1 MVNLGDRWGDRGG
14 RPGQTQHLPLRFGVL
29 LIFLACGIAPVAAQD
44 FTYPHNVYPPENEQ
58 IPGPLN
64 ETATDGECCAKGG
77 QRPVTEAS
85 FRDWLD
91 YIRTWRREHLVR
103 MGYDASQYDRP
114 ELRWTQSSFVQP
126 QMMIHDRYFYD
137 AAARRYTVDRFLADL
152 KARYGGIDSVLL
164 WPTYPNLGV
173 DDRNQFQM
181 VRDLPGGIAGV
192 KSMVEEFHRSGVRVL
207 FPYNPWDRG
216 TSPEP
221 VPDWEA
227 LARLMAE
234 VGADGVNADTMGA
247 VPPVFRTASDRTGHP
262 IAFEPENG
270 ANGDLDLAIAWN
282 NLTWGYWKYPFEPM
296 VSKNKWLE
304 PRHMVNV
311 CDRWSR
317 DKTDVLQAAFFNG
330 VGVESWENIFGVW
343 NPIEERDAEALRRIA
358 TIERGFAP
366 LLISPGWEPHTPVL
380 EYGVFAS
387 KFPETGKPEG
397 SGATLW
403 TFVNRNE
410 FEVKG
415 EQIRIPHLPDRHY
428 YDFWH
433 GVELQPRIE
442 KADAVLSFDLE
453 AHGYGAIYATREL
466 TSAEQSLLNEMH
478 RLSARP
484 LSSFSRD
491 WHPLAQHITEIESTR
506 TPQGTPDGMVR
517 IPEGDFDFEVSGIEV
532 EGGNDAGVDV
542 QMPWEDAPQRSHQHR
557 FHMKSFWIDREP
569 VTNAGFKQFLDA
581 THYHPADDHN
591 FLKSWR
597 DGSFPEGA
605 ADQPVTW
612 VSLEDARAYAKWAGK
627 RLPHE
632 WEWQYAAQGA
642 DGRRYPWGNA
652 WDASAVPNPVIGKNM
667 GPPPAVGNHPKGASP
682 FGVMDLVGTVWQWTD
697 EYADEHT
704 RAAIV
709 RGGSYY
715 QPQGSIWY
723 FPQAYRLDEHGKY
736 LLMAPSLD
744 RSGAIGFRCLR

>member
-1 MVNLGDRWGDRGG
+1 MALLLVLAAIAVA
-14 RPGQTQHLPLRFGVL
+14 PLT
-29 LIFLACGIAPVAAQD
+29 AQD
-44 FTYPHNVYPPENEQ
+44 FTYPHNAYPPQDEQ
-58 IPGPLN
+58 IPGPN
-64 ETATDGECCAKGG
+64 NDTASDGECCAKGG
-77 QRPVTEAS
+77 QRPVTDAS

-91 YIRTWRREHLVR
+91 YIQTWRREHLVR
-103 MGYDASQYDRP
+103 MGYDGSEYDRP

-126 QMMIHDRYFYD
+126 QMMIHDRFFYD
-137 AAARRYTVDRFLADL
+137 AGGGYTVDRFLADL

-192 KSMVEEFHRSGVRVL
+192 KAMVDEFHRRGVRVL

-216 TSPEP
+216 TNPDP
-221 VPDWEA
+221 DPDWEA
-227 LARLMAE
+227 LAKLMAA
-234 VGADGVNADTMGA
+234 VGADGVNADTMEA
-247 VPPVFRTASDRTGHP
+247 VPPVFRAASDRTGHP
-262 IAFEPENG
+262 IAFEPEDG
-270 ANGDLDLAIAWN
+270 ANGDVDLAIAWN

-296 VSKNKWLE
+296 ISKNKWLE
-304 PRHMVNV
+304 PRHMVHV

-343 NPIEERDAEALRRIA
+343 NPIEERDAEALRRVA
-358 TIERGFAP
+358 TLERAFAA
-366 LLISPGWEPHTPVL
+366 LLISPAWEPHTPVL
-380 EYGVFAS
+380 QYGVFAS
-387 KFPETGKPEG
+387 KFPEPGKPG
-397 SGATLW
+397 SGGATLW

-410 FEVKG
+410 FDVGG
-415 EQIRIPHLPDRHY
+415 EQIRIAYTSGRRY
-428 YDFWH
+428 YDFWR
-433 GVELQPRIE
+433 GLEVQPKIDGE
-442 KADAVLSFDLE
+442 EAVLSFPLA
-453 AHGYGAIYATREL
+453 AHGYGAILETAAL
-466 TSAEQSLLNEMH
+466 SSSEQAVLPEMH
-478 RLSARP
+478 RLAARP
-484 LSSFSRD
+484 LSSFSRN
-491 WHPLAQHITEIESTR
+491 WRPLAQHITDIVATAP
-506 TPQGTPDGMVR
+506 PQGTPEGMVR

-542 QMPWEDAPQRSHQHR
+542 QMPWEDAPRRSHQHPL
-557 FHMKSFWIDREP
+557 HMKSFWMDREP
-569 VTNAGFKQFLDA
+569 VTNAQFKQFLDA

-591 FLKSWR
+591 FLKTWG
-597 DGSFPEGA
+597 DGNFPSGA
-605 ADQPVTW
+605 AKQPVTW

-642 DGRRYPWGNA
+642 DGRAYPWGNA
-652 WDASAVPNPVIGKNM
+652 WDASAVLAPVTGQQM
-667 GPPPAVGNHPKGASP
+667 GAPPEVGNHPRGASP
-682 FGVMDLVGTVWQWTD
+682 FGVLDLVGSVWQWTD

-744 RSGAIGFRCLR
+744 RSGAIGFRCVMDL

>member
-1 MVNLGDRWGDRGG
+1 MVRAKRALG
-14 RPGQTQHLPLRFGVL
+14 LAL
-29 LIFLACGIAPVAAQD
+29 LCYAYSTGKSACATSPPVAAQD
-44 FTYPHNVYPPENEQ
+44 FSYPHNEYPPQDEQ

-64 ETATDGECCAKGG
+64 NTASDGECCAKGG

-91 YIRTWRREHLVR
+91 YIETWRREHLVR
-103 MGYDASQYDRP
+103 MGYDGSQYDRP
-114 ELRWTQSSFVQP
+114 EFRWTQSSFVQP

-137 AAARRYTVDRFLADL
+137 AGSDGYTVDRFLADL

-173 DDRNQFQM
+173 DDRNQFEL

-192 KSMVEEFHRSGVRVL
+192 KAMVEEFHRRGVRVL

-216 TSPEP
+216 TSPDP

-227 LARLMAE
+227 LARLMAGA
-234 VGADGVNADTMGA
+234 GADGVNADTMGA
-247 VPPVFRTASDRTGHP
+247 VPPVFRSASDRTGHP
-262 IAFEPENG
+262 IVFEPEDG
-270 ANGDLDLAIAWN
+270 ANGDLDVAIAWN

-296 VSKNKWLE
+296 ISKNKWLE
-304 PRHMVNV
+304 PRHMVHV

-358 TIERGFAP
+358 TIERAFAA
-366 LLISPGWEPHTPVL
+366 LLISPDWEPHTPVL
-380 EYGVFAS
+380 QYGVFAS
-387 KFPETGKPEG
+387 KFPEPGKPAG
-397 SGATLW
+397 SASMLW

-410 FEVKG
+410 FDLTG
-415 EQIRIPHLPDRHY
+415 EQIRLPYAPGLHY
-428 YDFWH
+428 YDVWH
-433 GVELQPRIE
+433 GVEIQPRIE
-442 KADAVLSFDLE
+442 GSEAVLVFPME
-453 AHGYGAIYATREL
+453 AHGYGAVYATAQLSSSEQAL
-466 TSAEQSLLNEMH
+466 LAEMQ
-478 RLSARP
+478 RLAARP

-491 WHPLAQHITEIESTR
+491 WRPLTQHVTEIAPTQQA
-506 TPQGTPDGMVR
+506 QGTPDGMVR
-517 IPEGDFDFEVSGIEV
+517 IQEGDFDFEVSGIEI
-532 EGGNDAGVDV
+532 EGGNDAGADV
-542 QMPWEDAPQRSHQHR
+542 QMPWEDAPQRSHHHR
-557 FHMKSFWIDREP
+557 LHVKSFWIDREP
-569 VTNAGFKQFLDA
+569 VTNAQFKQFIDA
-581 THYHPADDHN
+581 THYRPADDHN
-591 FLKSWR
+591 FLEAWR

-605 ADQPVTW
+605 ANQPVVW

-632 WEWQYAAQGA
+632 WEWQYAAQGT
-642 DGRRYPWGNA
+642 DGRAYPWGNA
-652 WDASAVPNPVIGKNM
+652 WDASAVPSPVTGQHM
-667 GPPPAVGNHPKGASP
+667 GPPPVLGDHPKGASP

-697 EYADEHT
+697 EYADDHT
-704 RAAIV
+704 RAGIV

-715 QPQGSIWY
+715 QPQGSMWY

-744 RSGAIGFRCLR
+744 RSGAIGFRCVADN

>member
-1 MVNLGDRWGDRGG
+1 MKAG
-14 RPGQTQHLPLRFGVL
+14 RIAAVVL
-29 LIFLACGIAPVAAQD
+29 LLLCPLVPPAAQD

-58 IPGPLN
+58 IPGPMN
-64 ETATDGECCAKGG
+64 ETANDDTCCAKGG
-77 QRPVTEAS
+77 QRPVSDAS

-91 YIRTWRREHLVR
+91 YLRTWRREHLVR
-103 MGYDASQYDRP
+103 MGYDGSQYERP
-114 ELRWTQSSFVQP
+114 EFRWTQSSFVQP

-137 AAARRYTVDRFLADL
+137 AAAGHYTVDRFLADL
-152 KARYGGIDSVLL
+152 KTRYGGIDSVLL

-173 DDRNQFQM
+173 DDRNQFEL

-192 KSMVEEFHRSGVRVL
+192 KAMVEEFHRRGVRVL

-216 TSPEP
+216 TNPDP

-234 VGADGVNADTMGA
+234 VDADGVNADTMGA
-247 VPPVFRTASDRTGHP
+247 VPPVFRAASDGTGHP

-304 PRHMVNV
+304 TRHMVNV

-358 TIERGFAP
+358 TIERGFAS

-380 EYGVFAS
+380 QYGVFAS
-387 KFPETGKPEG
+387 KFPEAGKAEG
-397 SGATLW
+397 SGPVLW

-410 FEVKG
+410 FDVAG
-415 EQIRIPHLPDRHY
+415 EQIRIPNVPRRRY
-428 YDFWH
+428 YDVWH
-433 GVELQPRIE
+433 GVELQPKIE
-442 KADAVLSFDLE
+442 GADVVLRFDME
-453 AHGYGAIYATREL
+453 ARGYGAIYASTEL
-466 TSAEQSLLNEMH
+466 TAPEQALLEEIH

-491 WHPLAQHITEIESTR
+491 WRPLAQHITDIEPTR
-506 TPQGTPDGMVR
+506 LPQAPPEGMVQ
-517 IPEGDFDFEVSGIEV
+517 IPEGDFDFQVSGIEV

-542 QMPWEDAPQRSHQHR
+542 QMPWEDAPRRSHHHR
-557 FHMKSFWIDREP
+557 LHVKPFWMDREP
-569 VTNAGFKQFLDA
+569 VTNAEFKRFLDA
-581 THYHPADDHN
+581 THYVPADDHN
-591 FLKSWR
+591 FLKTWR
-597 DGSFPEGA
+597 DGTFPDGA
-605 ADQPVTW
+605 RNQPVTW

-642 DGRRYPWGNA
+642 DGRAFPWGNA
-652 WDASAVPNPVIGKNM
+652 WDANAVPRPATGQHM
-667 GPPPAVGNHPKGASP
+667 GPPPEVGDHPKGASP
-682 FGVMDLVGTVWQWTD
+682 FGVLDLVGTVWQWTD

-744 RSGAIGFRCLR
+744 RSGAIGFRCVE